1 MLRLRLAPI
10 LMLGILCTA
19 LPASAQNAV
28 PTFDLSA
35 GYQFT
40 HVPDES
46 LPLGFAVDAAK
57 NWGPLGLVGEIGW
70 AHKSEETSG
79 FDTSFN
85 LWHFGA
91 GPRWS
96 SRRSPKVT
104 PYVQVLAGVAN
115 LRSSVETSGVEISG
129 SDTGFM
135 LQPGG
140 GISVMAGDG
149 WAVFGS
155 VDYRRVF
162 LGDDGEVSGGDENEY
177 RFLFGVRMQLE

>member
-1 MLRLRLAPI
+1 MLRLRLVPV

-19 LPASAQNAV
+19 LPASAQNAA
-28 PTFDLSA
+28 PTFELSA

-40 HVPDES
+40 HVPEEN
-46 LPLGFAVDAAK
+46 LPLGFAIDGSR

-70 AHKSEETSG
+70 AHKSDDSIG
-79 FDTSFN
+79 FDTNFN
-85 LWHFGA
+85 LWHFAA

-96 SRRSPKVT
+96 SHRSPAVT
-104 PYVQVLAGVAN
+104 PYAQVLAGVAT
-115 LRSSVETSGVEISG
+115 LRTSVEAAGVDISG
-129 SDTGFM
+129 SETKFM
-135 LQPGG
+135 VQPGG
-140 GISVMAGDG
+140 GISVRAGDG

-162 LGDDGEVSGGDENEY
+162 VGEEDGGGENEY